1 MQKVLL
7 NLDFSHWCSVK
18 DLFWN
23 NPTLEPDNFEDTH
36 DWEFRIKDSKDGD
49 MSHYIELIVI
59 KLPRSFDGFIPVKEF
74 TLTKPPFVVK
84 GSENGQFIIDVEIYF
99 KGFSA
104 KDPDWKT
111 HVQYSL
117 FLSPSLEVLRLGKR
131 DNLKRENTFTQRK
144 NITISHKDPSVIKR
158 LVKGGGALQDKTSS
172 SVFKFPPGRPHPA
185 IPGPAMPSSAN
196 PGPANPGPTNPDP
209 ANPGPARKRPA
220 SPGPASPQPARNRPA
235 RSKSLRFE
243 NEMEI
248 EESCPQ
254 DLINYAGEKDA
265 QYLAQL
271 PVEPVRGNT
280 KYVLITCFHES

>member
-1 MQKVLL
+1 M
-7 NLDFSHWCSVK
+7 
-18 DLFWN
+18 
-23 NPTLEPDNFEDTH
+23 EPDQYEDTH

-49 MSHYIELIVI
+49 MSHYIEKIVI
-59 KLPRSFDGFIPVKEF
+59 KLPESYDEFIPVREF
-74 TLTKPPFVVK
+74 TFTKPPFVVK
-84 GSENGQFIIDVEIYF
+84 GSENGQFIIDVDIYF

-117 FLSPSLEVLRLGKR
+117 FLSPSLEALRSGKR
-131 DNLKRENTFTQRK
+131 DNLKHENTFTQRTD
-144 NITISHKDPSVIKR
+144 IALSHKDPSVIKR
-158 LVKGGGALQDKTSS
+158 LVKGGGVLQDNTSS
-172 SVFKFPPGRPHPA
+172 SALEFPRRLN
-185 IPGPAMPSSAN
+185 PAMP
-196 PGPANPGPTNPDP
+196 GPSMPRPAMPRPSMPRP

-220 SPGPASPQPARNRPA
+220 SPGPASPQPARNRQV
-235 RSKSLRFE
+235 RSKSPRIE
-243 NEMEI
+243 SEMEV

-271 PVEPVRGNT
+271 PIEPVRGNT